1 MQQLLQGLAAV
12 QAANVSHR
20 DVKPENLLVRP
31 AAAAAASGTAA
42 AADLSAGS
50 QHQRQE
56 QHAQGHHPNVDTP
69 KNSGTSSSSS
79 GDALTPD
86 PLSLHLK
93 LIDFGSALDPG
104 SIAAGLYGR
113 PQATAAG
120 AEGGFGP
127 SLDELTL
134 EYAPPEVIFSSRC
147 AAGVLAYDL
156 LLCFKAYCLVGSAPT
171 T

>member
-31 AAAAAASGTAA
+31 AAAAAAAASGTTAPAAAAAA
-42 AADLSAGS
+42 AADLNGES
-50 QHQRQE
+50 QHQTQE
-56 QHAQGHHPNVDTP
+56 QHDPGHQPNADTP
-69 KNSGTSSSSS
+69 KNNGTSSSSDKPLS
-79 GDALTPD
+79 PD
-86 PLSLHLK
+86 PLSLHLR

-113 PQATAAG
+113 QQATVAGGEG
-120 AEGGFGP
+120 AEGGGGP

-134 EYAPPEVIFSSRC
+134 EYAPPEVIFSSRY
-147 AAGVLAYDL
+147 AAG
-156 LLCFKAYCLVGSAPT
+156 FVG
-171 T
+171 